1 MPKEKKYTLNRGK
14 EINDLVNHSK
24 ERVISNPT
32 FEISYYNILDDS
44 FKRKSAEDFK
54 DL

>member
-1 MPKEKKYTLNRGK
+1 MAKEKKYTFNKGK
-14 EINDLVNHSK
+14 EINEIINHSK

-32 FEISYYNILDDS
+32 FEISYYNILNDN
-44 FKRKSAEDFK
+44 FKRKSSEDFR